1 MELMKTNVSTDNAT
15 VTFSIGELDVP
26 GKLTLKNVNIEAE
39 GETCI
44 TDAVMSLQ
52 AGLSKTILE
61 SSWFG
66 HMLMVLA
73 TKADRLIELFL
84 SGITLSLEREKFKFE
99 QEKAANKDKEN
110 KEETEEEQT
119 ATEE

>member
-1 MELMKTNVSTDNAT
+1 MDMMKTNVSTETQSAT
-15 VTFSIGELDVP
+15 FTIGELEVP
-26 GKLTLKNVNIEAE
+26 GKLTLKNVNVSVD

-66 HMLMVLA
+66 HLFMVLA
-73 TKADRLIELFL
+73 TKADRLIELLL
-84 SGITLSLEREKFKFE
+84 SGIALSLEREKFKFE
-99 QEKAANKDKEN
+99 QEKAANKDKE
-110 KEETEEEQT
+110 KEETEEEKP